1 MASVDECRAALEQL
15 ADRMAANAASA
26 KLDFDR
32 TLTCR
37 LPDLDTAFHGRIADG
52 RIVALE
58 QGDDPAAKLKLT
70 TSSDDLVALVGG
82 KMNAAS
88 AWASGRL
95 KIDAGVF
102 DLMKL
107 RKLF

>member
-1 MASVDECRAALEQL
+1 MASVDECRAALEKL
-15 ADRMAANAASA
+15 ADRMAANAANA

-52 RIVALE
+52 RIVGLE

-70 TSSDDLVALVGG
+70 TSSDDLVALVDGRL
-82 KMNAAS
+82 NAAS